1 MDIAITPVLFSV
13 TFILAI
19 AFGIW
24 QYRRAKIARKEHHRS
39 AAAKAHHE
47 PLAVDDPRD
56 PRA

>member
-24 QYRRAKIARKEHHRS
+24 QYRRAKIAREEHHRS
-39 AAAKAHHE
+39 ASAEANHE
-47 PLAVDDPRD
+47 PRAADDPH
-56 PRA
+56 A